1 MFLALS
7 IAEVDFQCLITSQSI
22 GERHSGEQPHCRRS
36 TCNTQ
41 RAVAGTYPAGREPG
55 GMRVLLKTVHHPC
68 VCQGMTSE
76 VCWLPLVLQQLAI
89 EGFVAADT
97 HAVPSLR

>member
-1 MFLALS
+1 M
-7 IAEVDFQCLITSQSI
+7 
-22 GERHSGEQPHCRRS
+22 P
-36 TCNTQ
+36 
-41 RAVAGTYPAGREPG
+41 
-55 GMRVLLKTVHHPC
+55 VLLKTVHHPC

-89 EGFVAADT
+89 EGCVAADT